1 MNLEQLK
8 YFIDVCETG
17 NMTQSAKKF
26 YISPQG
32 LNKSL
37 RSLQKELDV
46 DLLIFQQR
54 KTEMTEEGRLYYTQ
68 IKDLVRQLEQINDDI
83 RRNSDKTL
91 SVAISSNTYAMVQ
104 GLLEQFERT
113 EPEVRVILSEYSDKI
128 VEEKLLRQE
137 VDAAFITGPIFT
149 SELQN
154 VRLFEAYNELC
165 VPRGHR
171 LASHSFVTFHDLVNE
186 PFLTLNESYKI
197 YDCYNVHM
205 RMANAAP
212 RIVYCGC
219 DLEAIR
225 RLVEEG
231 RGLAISNPQFPI
243 ESEKIVKIPMR
254 NKNPWQLSVA
264 IPLRPQSRIAE
275 RFFQIVQKAALPLNK
290 KLPLSSA
297 IAPASFPASGDQ
309 IQGE

>member
-1 MNLEQLK
+1 M
-8 YFIDVCETG
+8 
-17 NMTQSAKKF
+17 
-26 YISPQG
+26 
-32 LNKSL
+32 
-37 RSLQKELDV
+37 
-46 DLLIFQQR
+46 
-54 KTEMTEEGRLYYTQ
+54 
-68 IKDLVRQLEQINDDI
+68 
-83 RRNSDKTL
+83 
-91 SVAISSNTYAMVQ
+91 
-104 GLLEQFERT
+104 
-113 EPEVRVILSEYSDKI
+113 
-128 VEEKLLRQE
+128 
-137 VDAAFITGPIFT
+137 
-149 SELQN
+149 
-154 VRLFEAYNELC
+154 
-165 VPRGHR
+165 
-171 LASHSFVTFHDLVNE
+171 
-186 PFLTLNESYKI
+186 
-197 YDCYNVHM
+197 
-205 RMANAAP
+205 P

-309 IQGE
+309 IQAE